1 MRPVPRWIRIF
12 VVSLLSLPGLL
23 QAGPLSAQAGSV
35 LGIILNAKTGEALE
49 AVHVSLTPAG
59 QEDPAFTGLTRPD
72 GRYLFVNVPVGSYG
86 VRAELIGFAVW
97 TGEAEVLGGL
107 PTRVDFRLEPEPI
120 SLSEIVV
127 TGVIGSTQRTKLP
140 FDVVQVRMSDLP
152 VPSVNAAQSLQ
163 GKVAG
168 VQIVQEGGIPG
179 AMPSILLRGAT
190 SLDASGRS
198 QDPLFIVD
206 DAIVGADLMDVDAL
220 DIQSIEVVKGAAAAS
235 LYGSR
240 AANGVIH
247 IRTRRGAEMAQDRI
261 RYTLRS
267 EVGGSVLGRRA
278 TGVFPQAHRY
288 AMTPDGK
295 QFLDQN
301 GEPCDWLECEDGPAL
316 AGQAANGGAA
326 NEWNTFQSNPW
337 PGKTYDQVARFFTN
351 GEFLQNQLTVEGR
364 SGSTNFLVSGSH
376 LGKGGVVPYLPE
388 FSRTNFRLNL
398 DQGLG
403 EDLSLRSSLLYSRSS
418 RPHPG
423 LESEAL
429 RRLQNV
435 APIVDLMAEDSL
447 NPGEPM
453 FLAGPYR
460 ALDSQLNP
468 LYDLVK
474 LRQKDTRSRFLG
486 SLTGQY
492 SPLTWLTMEG
502 NFSFDRGDS
511 KEMRVWPKGYQ
522 TLQVGE
528 WNDGYLLMARST
540 TEAMNASLTGTA
552 RWSLNERIRGQT
564 QARYLVESQDDEL
577 FRTEGYGFAVAD
589 VPVLNNINQASLQS
603 ETSLETIRADGY
615 FLITNVDLFD
625 RYVVDALVR
634 NDGSSL
640 FGADERRQW
649 YYRLGGAWR
658 VSQEDFFNVPWV
670 DELKLR
676 YSVGTAGG
684 RPRFNA
690 QYETLDVQAGR
701 IVPNRLGNRDLKPEF
716 STEREAGIDL
726 SLFDFR
732 TILSLTYAQ
741 TTTKNQILQVPIATY
756 TGFLTQW
763 QNAGTLKSDTWEA
776 TLDLRLLS
784 RPHLTLSAKLL
795 FDATETRITAL
806 NRSPFKYGF
815 ASEFYAREGEEIG
828 TFYGTRVAWSCADL
842 PAEAIRERGGGCDD
856 FAINDDG
863 YLVWVGEGGSLDD
876 PQWGADGP
884 TVGGEPLKWGTPFP
898 AYCLD
903 KATGEQTTY
912 CRLGNSIPDYNMGLS
927 TTLSWKDISAY
938 ALFSRSAGFD
948 LRKAG
953 WWSWEGGV
961 YDQQNVP
968 EGQRKPIGY
977 VEAMKSDNIHGNY
990 IQDGTFTKLREV
1002 SLAYRMG
1009 PELLARI
1016 PGLGGLSGLTLRVS
1030 GQNLYTWSDY
1040 PGYDPDVGA
1049 EGGPTGSA
1057 VIERADFYAYPHM
1070 RTFTGAV
1077 EVVF

>member
-12 VVSLLSLPGLL
+12 AVSLLSLPGLL

-35 LGIILNAKTGEALE
+35 LGIILNAETGEALE
-49 AVHVSLTPAG
+49 GVHVSLTPAG
-59 QEDPAFTGLTRPD
+59 QEDATFTGLTRPD
-72 GRYLFVNVPVGSYG
+72 GRYLLVNVPVGSYA
-86 VRAELIGFAVW
+86 VRAELIGFAAW
-97 TGEAEVLGGL
+97 TGEAQVLGGL

-140 FDVVQVRMSDLP
+140 FDVVQVRVADLP

-206 DAIVGADLMDVDAL
+206 DAIVGADLVDVDAL

-247 IRTRRGAEMAQDRI
+247 IRTRRGAEMAQNRT

-267 EVGGSVLGRRA
+267 ELGGSVLGRRA

-288 AMTPDGK
+288 AMTPDG
-295 QFLDQN
+295 QRFLDQS
-301 GEPCDWLECEDGPAL
+301 GEPCDWLDCDGGPAL
-316 AGQAANGGAA
+316 AGQAANGGTADK
-326 NEWNTFQSNPW
+326 WNTFQSNPW

-364 SGSTNFLVSGSH
+364 SGNTNFLVSGSH
-376 LGKGGVVPYLPE
+376 LNQGGVVPYLPD
-388 FSRTNFRLNL
+388 FSRSNFRLNL
-398 DQGLG
+398 DQALRQ
-403 EDLSLRSSLLYSRSS
+403 DLSLRSSLFYSRSS

-423 LESEAL
+423 VEWDAL
-429 RRLQNV
+429 YWLQNV

-447 NPGEPM
+447 DPGEPV
-453 FLAGPYR
+453 FLAGPDR
-460 ALDSQLNP
+460 GADSQVNP
-468 LYDLVK
+468 LYDLAK
-474 LRQKDTRSRFLG
+474 RSQEDTRSRFMG
-486 SLTGQY
+486 SLTGRY
-492 SPLTWLTMEG
+492 APLTWLTVDG

-511 KEMRVWPKGYQ
+511 KEMRIWAKGYQ
-522 TLQVGE
+522 TIQLGE
-528 WNDGYLLMARST
+528 NDGYLLMARST
-540 TEAMNASLTGTA
+540 TEALNASLTATA
-552 RWSLNERIRGQT
+552 RWSLGERVRGQT
-564 QARYLVESQDDEL
+564 QARYLVESQDDEI
-577 FRTEGYGFAVAD
+577 FRTEGYDFAVAD
-589 VPVLNNINQASLQS
+589 VPVMNNINRASLQS

-615 FLITNVDLFD
+615 FLITNLDLLD

-676 YSVGTAGG
+676 YSIGTAGG
-684 RPRFNA
+684 RPRFIA

-741 TTTKNQILQVPIATY
+741 TTTKNQILQVPVATY

-763 QNAGTLKSDTWEA
+763 QNAGTLKSETWEA
-776 TLDLRLLS
+776 SVDLRLLDRS
-784 RPHLTLSAKLL
+784 EFTWSAKLL
-795 FDATETRITAL
+795 FDAMDTRITAL
-806 NRSPFKYGF
+806 GPSPFKYGF
-815 ASEFYAREGEEIG
+815 QSMFYAREGEEIG
-828 TFYGTRVAWSCADL
+828 TFYGTRVAQSCADL
-842 PAEAIRERGGGCDD
+842 PAEAIREREGGCDD
-856 FAINDDG
+856 FAIDDYG
-863 YLVWVGEGGSLDD
+863 HLVWVGEGGSFDD
-876 PQWGADGP
+876 PQWGEDGP
-884 TVGGEPLKWGTPFP
+884 VVGGEPLKWGTPFP

-903 KATGEQTTY
+903 KTTGEQTLY
-912 CRLGNSIPDYNMGLS
+912 CRLGNSLPDYNMGLS
-927 TTLSWKDISAY
+927 TTLSWKGFSAY

-953 WWSWEGGV
+953 WHTSEGGG
-961 YDQQNVP
+961 YDQQKVP
-968 EGQRKPIGY
+968 ENQRKPIGY
-977 VEAMKSDNIHGNY
+977 FEAMRSDNIQGNAME
-990 IQDGTFTKLREV
+990 DGSFTKLREL

-1009 PELLARI
+1009 SELLARI
-1016 PGLGGLSGLTLRVS
+1016 PGLGGISGLTLRIS

-1057 VIERADFYAYPHM
+1057 VIERWDYFAYPQM
-1070 RTFTGAV
+1070 RTFTGAL